1 MKKKLY
7 ITFIVI
13 LLIILAILLIPK
25 KVVVKDYTSDEI
37 VYENRFK
44 WETDNEFKDKVA
56 DSEYDA
62 VETEDG
68 YVKEEVKEVTV
79 IDSIS
84 NEEYTVKLATALL
97 SEESYAKDK
106 LYKLVKGY
114 VAKASWLSDDTTVRT
129 YSDSTVCS
137 SYNKVTKEFIAVE
150 YSFVDNTILIRR

>member
-7 ITFIVI
+7 MTFIVI

-44 WETDNEFKDKVA
+44 WETDNEFKDKVE
-56 DSEYDA
+56 DSDYDV

-68 YVKEEVKEVTV
+68 YAKEEVKEVTV

-84 NEEYTVKLATALL
+84 NEEYTVKLAPALL
-97 SEESYAKDK
+97 SEESYVKDK

-114 VAKASWLSDDTTVRT
+114 VSKASWLSEDTTVRT
-129 YSDSTVCS
+129 YSDSTVD
-137 SYNKVTKEFIAVE
+137 EE
-150 YSFVDNTILIRR
+150 H